1 MLKAVVIGLGHIGNL
16 HARIYAQD
24 GMVDLVGVC
33 DIDPPRA
40 EAAGKK
46 LNVPWYLDAE
56 TMLRELKPDIASV
69 ATGGYEYGSD
79 HYEQTMQAFQKAVTE
94 YQVTLGGEQQRLVA
108 LLNDKYMAVLEK
120 YRKDNGLAVILS
132 KEAAMAFD
140 PAADITAKVVEA
152 MDKENIDLK
161 VPAKAEAPAAP
172 AAPAEAPAAP
182 AEAPKEEKK
191 P

>member
-1 MLKAVVIGLGHIGNL
+1 MTKTLSALSVLVLAAFLLTGCNGGGKP
-16 HARIYAQD
+16 Q
-24 GMVDLVGVC
+24 VGVVDAAAVFKQC
-33 DIDPPRA
+33 KAGQQAMSYLQEQAKALQEGVQQAQKAA
-40 EAAGKK
+40 ES
-46 LNVPWYLDAE
+46 NQN
-56 TMLRELKPDIASV
+56 
-69 ATGGYEYGSD
+69 
-79 HYEQTMQAFQKAVTE
+79 EQTMQAFQKAVTE

-140 PAADITAKVVEA
+140 PAADITAKVIEA

-161 VPAKAEAPAAP
+161 LAPKAEAAP
-172 AAPAEAPAAP
+172 AEAPKAEAPAAP

>member
-1 MLKAVVIGLGHIGNL
+1 MTKTLSALSVLVLAAFLLTGCNGAGKP
-16 HARIYAQD
+16 Q
-24 GMVDLVGVC
+24 VGVVDAAAVFKQC
-33 DIDPPRA
+33 KAGQQAMAYLQEQAKTLQEGVQQAQKAA
-40 EAAGKK
+40 ES
-46 LNVPWYLDAE
+46 NQN
-56 TMLRELKPDIASV
+56 
-69 ATGGYEYGSD
+69 
-79 HYEQTMQAFQKAVTE
+79 EQTMQAFQKAVTE

-161 VPAKAEAPAAP
+161 VPAKADAPKAEAPAAP

-182 AEAPKEEKK
+182 AEAPQEEKK